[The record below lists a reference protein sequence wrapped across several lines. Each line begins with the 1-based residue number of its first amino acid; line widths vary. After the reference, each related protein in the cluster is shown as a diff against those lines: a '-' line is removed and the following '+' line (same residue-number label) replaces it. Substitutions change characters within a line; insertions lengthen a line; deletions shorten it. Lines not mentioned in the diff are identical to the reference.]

1 VAVLAQAQ
9 DPRGKVVGRVADATG
24 AVVPNAEV
32 RITNQNT
39 GVAVAARSTGSGDFV
54 LPYLIAGTY
63 TLSCEST
70 GFKKYVRPGIQVR
83 IQDSVEVN
91 VELQV
96 GATSEILEVKDTTPL
111 LSTTEAS
118 LGQVIDERRVL
129 ELPQFAGNAM
139 DLVHL
144 APGTVNGTNLRLRK
158 AGFNSAPSTFSTD
171 GGGNNQN
178 EFSIRWRFQHLQ
190 RRHGAASSFLA
201 TANGDQRVQG
211 ADLGV

>member
-1 VAVLAQAQ
+1 
-9 DPRGKVVGRVADATG
+9 
-24 AVVPNAEV
+24 
-32 RITNQNT
+32 
-39 GVAVAARSTGSGDFV
+39 
-54 LPYLIAGTY
+54 
-63 TLSCEST
+63 
-70 GFKKYVRPGIQVR
+70 VRPGIQVR